1 MHIDIFNVPAKPI
14 PSQVPAFSEA
24 MGQATWPPSTATLIS
39 GDTESLLVDALMTT
53 AEGRELAAWVSWHQ
67 RALRAVYIT
76 HPHADHLFGLGPVL
90 REHPAARPVTLSG
103 MVPGM
108 REQASDA
115 WVQIWKGFFPG
126 QIEAPGALPEPLDGD
141 SLTIDG
147 TAIRFVAT
155 GQTDTELS
163 SVVYVPDN
171 ATVVAGDVAY
181 NGVHMWMYQ
190 STPDSRS
197 SWLRALDIVESLGPS
212 TVIAGHRD
220 PGARDDDA
228 HRVLDES
235 RTYIHDFEAALASST
250 SPQELINIM
259 MSKHGHLANPYTLWL
274 AAFDQFAGQ
283 S

>member
-1 MHIDIFNVPAKPI
+1 MHIDIFSVAAKPI
-14 PSQVPAFSEA
+14 PSQVPAFTEA
-24 MGQATWPPSTATLIS
+24 GGQATWPPSTATLIS
-39 GDTESLLVDALMTT
+39 GDTESLLVDALMTE
-53 AEGRELAAWVSWHQ
+53 AEGRQLAGWVSQHS
-67 RALRAVYIT
+67 RPLRTVYIT

-90 REHPAARPVTLSG
+90 REHPEGRPVTLSG
-103 MVPGM
+103 MVPAM

-115 WVQIWKGFFPG
+115 WVQIWEGFFPG
-126 QIEAPGALPEPLDGD
+126 QIEAPGTLPEPLDGD

-147 TAIRFVAT
+147 APIRFVAT

-163 SVVYVPDN
+163 SVVHVPDN

-190 STPDSRS
+190 STPQSRS
-197 SWLRALDIVESLGPS
+197 SWLRALDIVESLSPS

-220 PGARDDDA
+220 PGVRDDDA
-228 HRVLDES
+228 HRVLDET

-250 SPQELINIM
+250 SPQELIDIM
-259 MSKHGHLANPYTLWL
+259 TSKHGHLANPYTLWL
-274 AAFDQFAGQ
+274 AAFGQFADR